1 MEYPLKNLFKQL
13 KVINLL
19 KYLNDYL
26 DAMGKSYFFSLVL
39 GSSFVLGVFD
49 YLVGPELSLSVFYTI
64 PIMLAVW
71 YGGKSVGI
79 TVVIFSVGMWL
90 GIELAAGN
98 DFSSFLI
105 LILNT
110 LVRLAFFFIILW
122 LLLIIREKL
131 KLEES
136 LADTDPLTGL
146 ANRRFFQEQLE
157 REYVRIHRYPEAL
170 TIVYLDLDNFK
181 YVNDSMGHE
190 AGDELLIIVSQTL
203 SSHIRSSDFAA
214 RLGGDEFA
222 VMLPK
227 LEYEAAIP
235 LIKKL
240 QNELLSVMQAN
251 NWPVTFSIGAVT
263 YNEVMESGR
272 DMIKK
277 VDNLM
282 YKVKKSGKNNI
293 SHVVW
298 PERSG

>member
-1 MEYPLKNLFKQL
+1 MNKKLSKQMQ
-13 KVINLL
+13 VINLL
-19 KYLNDYL
+19 KYLNNYL
-26 DAMGKSYFFSLVL
+26 DAMRQSDFFFLVL
-39 GSSFVLGVFD
+39 GLSFGLGVFD
-49 YLVGPELSLSVFYTI
+49 YLIGPELSFSVLYTM
-64 PIMLAVW
+64 PVMLAVW

-79 TVVIFSVGMWL
+79 TVAVFSVGIWL
-90 GIELAAGN
+90 GVDLAAGN

-105 LILNT
+105 PILNT
-110 LVRLAFFFIILW
+110 LVRLAFFLVILW

-157 REYVRIHRYPEAL
+157 REYVRVHRYPEAL
-170 TIVYLDLDNFK
+170 TIAYLDLDNFK

-190 AGDELLIIVSQTL
+190 TGDELLIMVSQTL
-203 SSHIRSSDFAA
+203 SSNIRSSDFSA

-251 NWPVTFSIGAVT
+251 NWPVTFSIGAVS
-263 YNEVMESGR
+263 YSEVMESSR
-272 DMIKK
+272 DMIKQ

-282 YKVKKSGKNNI
+282 YEVKKSGKNNI
-293 SHVVW
+293 KHIVW
-298 PERSG
+298 PERSS